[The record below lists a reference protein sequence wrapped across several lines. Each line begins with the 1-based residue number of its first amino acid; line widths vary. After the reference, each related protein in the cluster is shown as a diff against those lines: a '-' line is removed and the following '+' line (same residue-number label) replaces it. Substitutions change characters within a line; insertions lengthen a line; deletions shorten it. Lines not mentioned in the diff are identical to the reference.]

1 MQKRQKNY
9 LTKLSRIPKTAL
21 ITVSTEADEFNES
34 EFSVKEAIYNA
45 IENEVQ
51 DNCESPI
58 FDCGFSV
65 KEVTE

>member
-1 MQKRQKNY
+1 MDKKKF
-9 LTKLSRIPKTAL
+9 LVTI
-21 ITVSTEADEFNES
+21 STDSDDFNES
-34 EFSVKEAIYNA
+34 DFSVKEAINSA

-65 KEVTE
+65 KEVKE

>member
-1 MQKRQKNY
+1 MNKRKF
-9 LTKLSRIPKTAL
+9 LV
-21 ITVSTEADEFNES
+21 TVSTEADEFHEAD
-34 EFSVKEAIYNA
+34 FSVKEAIYNA

-51 DNCESPI
+51 DNIESPI

>member
-1 MQKRQKNY
+1 MNKRNF
-9 LTKLSRIPKTAL
+9 LVTI
-21 ITVSTEADEFNES
+21 STEADEFNES
-34 EFSVKEAIYNA
+34 EFSVKEAIENA

-65 KEVTE
+65 KEVKEVTNPSIGI

>member
-1 MQKRQKNY
+1 MNKRKF
-9 LTKLSRIPKTAL
+9 LV
-21 ITVSTEADEFNES
+21 TVSTETDEFNES
-34 EFSVKEAIYNA
+34 DFSVKEAIYNA

-65 KEVTE
+65 KEVTD